1 MENSQLELQ
10 EGESLVWSGAPGK
23 TSAPVA
29 KCIGAW
35 LLGAVLVAAAVV
47 PGLLQDCEWMKEIP
61 QDLLDF
67 LSGGLAKTVFCVL
80 AAGFFLYPFVIRFV
94 LAGKRYTVTSQ
105 RVVDDDTS
113 YWYNDLL
120 HVSLSPRAD
129 SLCDLILTGRAA
141 DESAD
146 AVSRIKLMYLPQDVG
161 EYVCEHYKGQ
171 RQ

>member
-1 MENSQLELQ
+1 MENSPLELQ

-47 PGLLQDCEWMKEIP
+47 PGLLQDCEWMKDIP

-80 AAGFFLYPFVIRFV
+80 AAGFFLYPFIIRFV
-94 LAGKRYTVTSQ
+94 LVGKTYTVTSQ
-105 RVVDDDTS
+105 RVVDDDTT
-113 YWYNDLL
+113 YWYKDLR
-120 HVSLSPRAD
+120 HISISHRAD

-161 EYVCEHYKGQ
+161 EYVCEHYKG
-171 RQ
+171 

>member
-1 MENSQLELQ
+1 MENSQLELH

-47 PGLLQDCEWMKEIP
+47 HGLVGDSGWMKEIP
-61 QDLLDF
+61 QDLLEF
-67 LSGGLAKTVFCVL
+67 LSSSLAKTVFCVL
-80 AAGFFLYPFVIRFV
+80 AAGFFLYPFIIRRM
-94 LAGKRYTVTSQ
+94 LAGKTYTVTSQ
-105 RVVDDDTS
+105 RVVDDDTT
-113 YWYNDLL
+113 YWYRDLR
-120 HVSLSPRAD
+120 HVSISHRAD
-129 SLCDLILTGRAA
+129 SLCDLILTGRAQ

-146 AVSRIKLMYLPQDVG
+146 AVSRIKLMYLPQDAA

-171 RQ
+171 QP

>member
-1 MENSQLELQ
+1 MENSPLELQ

-35 LLGAVLVAAAVV
+35 LLGAVLVAAAAA
-47 PGLLQDCEWMKEIP
+47 PGFMQDCEWMKDIP

-94 LAGKRYTVTSQ
+94 LAGKKYSVTSQ
-105 RVVDDDTS
+105 RVVEDDIS
-113 YWYNDLL
+113 YWYGDLL
-120 HVSLSPRAD
+120 NVSISQQAD
-129 SLCDLILTGRAA
+129 SLCNLTLTIRAT
-141 DESAD
+141 D
-146 AVSRIKLMYLPQDVG
+146 ASTDSISRIKLMYLPQDVG
-161 EYVCEHYKGQ
+161 EYVCSHYKE
-171 RQ
+171 REE

>member
-1 MENSQLELQ
+1 MENSPLELQ

-35 LLGAVLVAAAVV
+35 LLGAVLVAAAAV
-47 PGLLQDCEWMKEIP
+47 PGFMQDCEWMKDIP

-94 LAGKRYTVTSQ
+94 LTGKRYSVTSQ
-105 RVVDDDTS
+105 RVVEDDTS
-113 YWYNDLL
+113 YWYGDLL
-120 HVSLSPRAD
+120 NVSLSPQAD
-129 SLCDLILTGRAA
+129 SLCDLTLTVRAS
-141 DESAD
+141 ESSTD
-146 AVSRIKLMYLPQDVG
+146 TISRIKLMYLPQDVG
-161 EYVCEHYKGQ
+161 EYVCSHCKE
-171 RQ
+171 